1 MMFSPFPKFLRSSPM
16 NLYDLRLPRENTFD
30 IINNL
35 GELSLL
41 HFLDSCPDTP
51 LYSRFYSKNIK
62 RCEDSLLKLLDLQQI
77 MSKFGKNPKK
87 ASDISKF
94 LNEFRV
100 FVKSRNK
107 AEHLYMDEVEAE
119 IQETHNQLQAQMHNF
134 EDMTNKR
141 NILHEQKVAMVHA
154 KTFMGKSNLLPQ
166 EMSFEDKPTKELKL
180 HYLIG
185 LLMKEDRI
193 RFKRI
198 VFRATKGNALV
209 FVEDLKTEENPIDS
223 KTVLF
228 SLSFFVSFIR
238 KKDEE
243 KRDEFFPFDVPRR

>member
-1 MMFSPFPKFLRSSPM
+1 MFSPFPKFLRSSPM

-41 HFLDSCPDTP
+41 HFLDSSPDTP

-62 RCEDSLLKLLDLQQI
+62 RCEDSLLKIQDLQQI
-77 MSKFGKNPKK
+77 MSRFGKYPKK
-87 ASDISKF
+87 PSDISKF
-94 LNEFRV
+94 LNEFRA
-100 FVKSRNK
+100 FIKSRNK
-107 AEHLYMDEVEAE
+107 AEHLFMDEVEAE
-119 IQETHNQLQAQMHNF
+119 IQENYEQLQTQMHNF
-134 EDMTNKR
+134 EDMSHKR

-154 KTFMGKSNLLPQ
+154 KTFMGESNLLPQ
-166 EMSFEDKPTKELKL
+166 QLSFELKPTIELKL

-185 LLMKEDRI
+185 LLMKEDMN

-209 FVEDLKTEENPIDS
+209 FLEDLKAEENPIDS

-228 SLSFFVSFIR
+228 FF
-238 KKDEE
+238 
-243 KRDEFFPFDVPRR
+243 EFFCEFYQKKR